1 MPDPGAGEA
10 LRMNAQFGA
19 YALGDVPVT
28 KWLVVEMAVM
38 GNTAGLS
45 VPLRLATRIY
55 ALAGHL
61 IVRIKS
67 ILERPLRDAVRE
79 KRNIRLPGVSL
90 LSTEQIAARLCKLA
104 QSGRGER

>member
-1 MPDPGAGEA
+1 MPDPGTGEV

-19 YALGDVPVT
+19 YALGDVPMT
-28 KWLVVEMAVM
+28 KGLVVEMEVM
-38 GNTAGLS
+38 GNIAGLS
-45 VPLRLATRIY
+45 VPLRLAIRIY

-67 ILERPLRDAVRE
+67 ILERPLRAAVRE
-79 KRNIRLPGVSL
+79 KRKIRLPGVSL